1 MISNSSMLTTLY
13 CVVRIAETGDTYYCS
28 GDSRVTSVRLDG
40 EDGFTKA
47 PYGFPNLT
55 ITTENDGQSFV
66 KVSVFY
72 ITLEYTNSAPQRH
85 DVNPV
90 FVGYSQLSDSASP
103 KPFCGFP
110 KEVNRRGYAAT

>member
-1 MISNSSMLTTLY
+1 MSPDVSYNMISNSSMLTTLY

-72 ITLEYTNSAPQRH
+72 ITLSILTLRLR
-85 DVNPV
+85 DMM
-90 FVGYSQLSDSASP
+90 
-103 KPFCGFP
+103 
-110 KEVNRRGYAAT
+110 

>member
-1 MISNSSMLTTLY
+1 MSPDVSYNMILVSNVSMLTTLY

-85 DVNPV
+85 DVN
-90 FVGYSQLSDSASP
+90 S
-103 KPFCGFP
+103 CM
-110 KEVNRRGYAAT
+110 